1 MLLNLGPKI
10 NRVLIDGELLTTQDF
25 TNNIY
30 GYRYYLTVG
39 GETIPHND
47 LKSDLL
53 NGSHTL
59 DLGEV
64 NKHRNILG
72 KSIVNLTHYV
82 GNSIQNLTS

>member
-30 GYRYYLTVG
+30 DYRYYLTVG

-47 LKSDLL
+47 LESDSV

-64 NKHRNILG
+64 KRLR
-72 KSIVNLTHYV
+72 
-82 GNSIQNLTS
+82 